1 VVINVIFKK
10 EVREDKWVWWDMP
23 RILALVRLREEDR
36 ELKASLRYL
45 TKPFQ
50 KNKKNGW
57 EEITSGILFFSYHV

>member
-1 VVINVIFKK
+1 
-10 EVREDKWVWWDMP
+10 MP